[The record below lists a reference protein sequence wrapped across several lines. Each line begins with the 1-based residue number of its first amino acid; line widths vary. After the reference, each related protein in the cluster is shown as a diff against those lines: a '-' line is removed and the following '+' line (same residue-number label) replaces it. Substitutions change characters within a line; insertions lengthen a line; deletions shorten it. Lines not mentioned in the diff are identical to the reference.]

1 MIIGSIA
8 LAADHL
14 AKWSGL
20 GKASFV
26 AEDILALALKRS
38 GRGRF
43 GDQSFV
49 TPLRNLLSA
58 YDNEANLSLVGRLAA
73 RWDTLRSL
81 GNLLRFDQSA
91 GILNLQGTLNG

>member
-1 MIIGSIA
+1 M
-8 LAADHL
+8 
-14 AKWSGL
+14 
-20 GKASFV
+20 
-26 AEDILALALKRS
+26 
-38 GRGRF
+38 
-43 GDQSFV
+43 